1 LSNTFKSVGKP
12 TTIITVDES
21 WEQLPNPGDWE
32 LVVKQTPAEK
42 KKADKAALE
51 AEKAA
56 VEEEAKRIA
65 ELPIHVGE
73 TVKLNETA
81 LAAALDVPDATP
93 EALDKATAWRGLVV
107 EVRHDEETDTD
118 VAVFDDGTHLSIV
131 DSLEVVPAE

>member
-12 TTIITVDES
+12 TTFITVDES

-32 LVVKQTPAEK
+32 LVVKQTAAE

-81 LAAALDVPDATP
+81 LAAAIDMPDATP

-107 EVRHDEETDTD
+107 EVRRDEETETD

-131 DSLEVVPAE
+131 DTLEVVPAE

>member
-1 LSNTFKSVGKP
+1 MSNTFKSVGKP

-21 WEQLPNPGDWE
+21 WEQLPHPGDWE
-32 LVVKQTPAEK
+32 LVVKQTAAE

-56 VEEEAKRIA
+56 VDEEAKRIA

-107 EVRHDEETDTD
+107 EVRRDEETDTD

-131 DSLEVVPAE
+131 DSLEVVTAE

>member
-1 LSNTFKSVGKP
+1 MSNTFKSVGKP

-21 WEQLPNPGDWE
+21 WEQLPHPGDWE
-32 LVVKQTPAEK
+32 LVVKQTAAE

-56 VEEEAKRIA
+56 VDEEAKRIA

-107 EVRHDEETDTD
+107 EVRRDEETDTD
-118 VAVFDDGTHLSIV
+118 VAVFDDGTHLSII
-131 DSLEVVPAE
+131 DTLEVVPAE

>member
-21 WEQLPNPGDWE
+21 WEQLPHPGDWE
-32 LVVKQTPAEK
+32 LVVKQTAAE

-56 VEEEAKRIA
+56 VDEEAKRIA

-107 EVRHDEETDTD
+107 EVRRDEETDTD

-131 DSLEVVPAE
+131 DSLEVVTAE

>member
-12 TTIITVDES
+12 TTLITVDES
-21 WEQLPNPGDWE
+21 WEQLPHPGDWE
-32 LVVKQTPAEK
+32 LVVKQTAAEK
-42 KKADKAALE
+42 KAEKAALE

-56 VEEEAKRIA
+56 VDAEAKRIA

-81 LAAALDVPDATP
+81 LAAAIDVPDATP

-118 VAVFDDGTHLSIV
+118 VAVFDDETPLAPI

>member
-12 TTIITVDES
+12 TTFITVDES

-32 LVVKQTPAEK
+32 LVVKQTAAEK

-51 AEKAA
+51 
-56 VEEEAKRIA
+56 EEAQRIA

-81 LAAALDVPDATP
+81 LAAAIDVPDATP

-107 EVRHDEETDTD
+107 EVRRDEDTDTD
-118 VAVFDDGTHLSIV
+118 VAVFDDGTHLSII
-131 DSLEVVPAE
+131 DTLEVVPAE